1 MIDFLN
7 ATVWQYSDMGTAG
20 NLFFSILLILTV
32 TLPIWANLRD
42 TRLYKACKWHFRRWV
57 HKYALKT
64 KKRLF
69 WLILRINQRILAS
82 YNQI

>member
-64 KKRLF
+64 KKRF
-69 WLILRINQRILAS
+69 ILTIFRINQQIIAR